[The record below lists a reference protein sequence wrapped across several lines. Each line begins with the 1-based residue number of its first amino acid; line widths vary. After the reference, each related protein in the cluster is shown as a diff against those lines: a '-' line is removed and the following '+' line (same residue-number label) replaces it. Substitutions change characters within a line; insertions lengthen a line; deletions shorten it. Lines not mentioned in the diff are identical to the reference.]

1 MSWLDSVSR
10 WLTRRAWRADVAA
23 LLTLTL
29 LWAFYFWRV
38 LTPNPLNQVS
48 LPEGDFSGQFVAFG
62 AYQARRLLAGELPLW
77 NPYNY
82 AGHPFIADTQAAVL
96 YPVRLLT
103 ILISHLT
110 GGWSYAAL
118 QFETIAHYWL
128 GSTLMYL
135 FVRTIAHSRMA
146 GLVSAMIVTYG
157 GYLTGYPPLQLAVL
171 EAGIW
176 LPLCLLGVYKATED
190 PGEGLFARRQVRWLA
205 LSAAGLG
212 ISLLA
217 GHPQTGLFISY
228 TLLAYLLYRAIR
240 QRLPWQSILLA
251 ALLVF
256 GLGYGLAAI
265 QLLPGLEYTRH
276 TIRAGYGYEAL
287 AGGFP
292 FSDLITILLPNVL
305 TVWSPLYSGIAAL
318 ALAGFALWA
327 NEGSA
332 RFWGVVVAVALALSF
347 GGATIFYRLAYLVAP
362 GFSWFRGQERAAY
375 LIAYGLAILAGL
387 GTAALQHRQVRPRQ
401 WQRILGV
408 FAALGWLA
416 ALEIFIVDRVIP
428 EAGLFDLLKAAF
440 FLGILATLCWLLIG
454 RLGHHASQAWW
465 PVALLTLVV
474 FDVFS
479 NTIDTNW
486 EPIPVSERSLIGELA
501 TTMADDPALF
511 RIDAQ
516 FGLSSRGPGENYG
529 TMIGLQDIRGTS
541 PLRLASLDHYYSLPQ
556 YRLHQLLS
564 VKYVLTDWQEL
575 EVPSMI
581 QGEATIG
588 GSTTYLHEIE
598 TPLPR
603 AWMVYR
609 VMTTGDDGQA
619 LGWLADPS
627 FDPGVTAILET
638 QPDLNM
644 PDEPPTGWQVSVT
657 SYEPERITLAVDT
670 PRDGVLVL
678 SELDYP
684 GWRAAVDGENVP
696 IWRADAGLRAL
707 PLRAG
712 SYQIAF
718 SYRPLSVLIGEILS
732 AVCALALLLIEIGP
746 ALLSRGGGRPAAEGV
761 K

>member
-1 MSWLDSVSR
+1 MSWPER
-10 WLTRRAWRADVAA
+10 IGKWLTKRAWHADVAA
-23 LLTLTL
+23 FAALTL

-48 LPEGDFSGQFVAFG
+48 LPEGDYSGQFVAFG
-62 AYQARRLLAGELPLW
+62 AYQARRLLAGALPLW
-77 NPYNY
+77 NPFNY

-128 GSTLMYL
+128 GSVLMYL
-135 FVRTIAHSRMA
+135 FVRTIARSRIA
-146 GLVSAMIVTYG
+146 GLVSAVIVTYG

-176 LPLCLLGVYKATED
+176 LPLCLLGVYKATEGPD
-190 PGEGLFARRQVRWLA
+190 ESILTAQQGRWLV
-205 LSAAGLG
+205 LSAAGLA

-228 TLLAYLLYRAIR
+228 TLIAYLLYRAVR
-240 QRLPWQSILLA
+240 QGFRWQSILLA
-251 ALLVF
+251 VLLVF

-265 QLLPGLEYTRH
+265 QLLPGLEYTRY

-318 ALAGFALWA
+318 ALAAFALWS
-327 NEGSA
+327 NEKSA
-332 RFWGVVVAVALALSF
+332 RFWGIVVAVALVLSF
-347 GGATIFYRLAYLVAP
+347 GGATIFYRLAYLLAP

-375 LIAYGLAILAGL
+375 VIAYGVAILAGL
-387 GTAALQHRQVRPRQ
+387 GTAALQHRQVWPRQ
-401 WQRILGV
+401 WQRILSV
-408 FAALGWLA
+408 FAALCWLVA
-416 ALEIFIVDRVIP
+416 VEVFIVDQALP
-428 EAGLFDLLKAAF
+428 DAQLFDLLKATF
-440 FLGILATLCWLLIG
+440 FLGILSTLCWLLIG
-454 RLGHHASQAWW
+454 RLGHRASQVWW
-465 PVALLTLVV
+465 PAALLALVV

-479 NTIDTNW
+479 NTIDNDW
-486 EPIPVSERSLIGELA
+486 EPIPVSERDLISSLA
-501 TTMADDPALF
+501 TPMLDDPALF

-516 FGLSSRGPGENYG
+516 LGLSNRGPGENYG

-541 PLRLASLDHYYSLPQ
+541 PLLLASLDRYYALPQ

-575 EVPSMI
+575 EVPSTI
-581 QGEATIG
+581 LGETAIG
-588 GSTTYLHEIE
+588 DSTAYLHQIDSP
-598 TPLPR
+598 TSR
-603 AWMVYR
+603 SWMVYQ
-609 VMTTGDDGQA
+609 VMTTPDDGQA
-619 LGWLADPS
+619 LGWLSDPS
-627 FDPGVTAILET
+627 FDSARTVILET
-638 QPDLNM
+638 QPDLAL
-644 PDEPPTGWQVSVT
+644 PAEPPANPQVSIT
-657 SYEPERITLAVDT
+657 SYQPERIVLAVDT
-670 PRDGVLVL
+670 PNDGVLVL

-684 GWRAAVDGENVP
+684 GWRATVDGQKQT
-696 IWRADAGLRAL
+696 IWRANAGLRAL

-712 SYQIAF
+712 NHQVVF
-718 SYRPLSVLIGEILS
+718 TYRPLSVTIGGILS
-732 AVCALALLLIEIGP
+732 VVCVLALLLIGIGP
-746 ALLSRGGGRPAAEGV
+746 ALLRRSFRRLAVEER
-761 K
+761 

>member
-1 MSWLDSVSR
+1 MSWPER
-10 WLTRRAWRADVAA
+10 IGKWLTRRAWRADVAA

-77 NPYNY
+77 NPFNY

-103 ILISHLT
+103 ILVSRLT
-110 GGWSYAAL
+110 GGWGYAAL
-118 QFETIAHYWL
+118 QFETIAHYSL
-128 GSTLMYL
+128 GSVLMYL
-135 FVRTIAHSRMA
+135 FVRTIARSRMA
-146 GLVSAMIVTYG
+146 GLVSAVIVAYG

-190 PGEGLFARRQVRWLA
+190 PGEGRLSLRQARWLA

-228 TLLAYLLYRAIR
+228 TLIAYLLYRAVR
-240 QRLPWQSILLA
+240 QRLHWRSTLLA

-256 GLGYGLAAI
+256 GSGYGLASI

-305 TVWSPLYSGIAAL
+305 TIWSPLYSGIAAL

-327 NEGSA
+327 NEKSA
-332 RFWGVVVAVALALSF
+332 RFWGVVVAAALVLSF
-347 GGATIFYRLAYLVAP
+347 GGATIFYRLAYLIAP

-375 LIAYGLAILAGL
+375 VIAYGVAILAGL
-387 GTAALQHRQVRPRQ
+387 GTAAIQHRQVWPRQ
-401 WQRILGV
+401 WQRILSV
-408 FAALGWLA
+408 FAALCWLVA
-416 ALEIFIVDRVIP
+416 VEVFIVDRALP
-428 EAGLFDLLKAAF
+428 NAQLFELLKAAF
-440 FLGILATLCWLLIG
+440 FLGILSTLCWLLIG
-454 RLGHHASQAWW
+454 RLGHQASQVWW

-486 EPIPVSERSLIGELA
+486 EPIPVSERDLICDLA
-501 TTMADDPALF
+501 VPMIDDPSLF

-516 FGLSSRGPGENYG
+516 LGLSSRGPGENYG

-541 PLRLASLDHYYSLPQ
+541 PLRLASLDRYYALPQ

-575 EVPSMI
+575 EVPSTI
-581 QGEATIG
+581 LGEAAIG
-588 GSTTYLHEIE
+588 NSTAYLHEIDS
-598 TPLPR
+598 PMPR
-603 AWMVYR
+603 AWMVYQI
-609 VMTTGDDGQA
+609 MTTQDDGQA

-627 FDPGVTAILET
+627 FDPSKTVILET
-638 QPDLNM
+638 QPALDL
-644 PDEPPTGWQVSVT
+644 PDEPSANPQVSVT
-657 SYEPERITLAVDT
+657 SYQPERIALAVDT
-670 PRDGVLVL
+670 PNDGVLVL

-684 GWRAAVDGENVP
+684 GWRATVDGKNQT
-696 IWRADAGLRAL
+696 IRRADAGLRAL

-712 SYQIAF
+712 DHQIIF
-718 SYRPLSVLIGEILS
+718 TYRPLSVTIGGILS
-732 AVCALALLLIEIGP
+732 AVCALALLLIGVGP
-746 ALLSRGGGRPAAEGV
+746 APLRRGSRRPAVEER
-761 K
+761 